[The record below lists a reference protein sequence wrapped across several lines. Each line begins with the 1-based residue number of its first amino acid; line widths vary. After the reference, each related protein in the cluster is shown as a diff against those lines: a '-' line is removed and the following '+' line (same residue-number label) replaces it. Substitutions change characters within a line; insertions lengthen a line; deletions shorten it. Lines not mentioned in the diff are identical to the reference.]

1 MVPGARG
8 LSEGSLTEREEEEKE
23 EEEKKIYVSVLSGF
37 PVIYSMTYCVY
48 QMLQSRLTSVLSMV

>member
-1 MVPGARG
+1 MVPGACG
-8 LSEGSLTEREEEEKE
+8 PSEGSLIEREEETKQE

-48 QMLQSRLTSVLSMV
+48 QML